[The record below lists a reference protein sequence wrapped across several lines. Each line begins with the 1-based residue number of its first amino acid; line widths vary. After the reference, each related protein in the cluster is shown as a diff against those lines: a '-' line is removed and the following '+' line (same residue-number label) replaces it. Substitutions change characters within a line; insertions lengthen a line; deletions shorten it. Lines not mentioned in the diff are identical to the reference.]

1 MKKHETLFRW
11 IKSRSGLTFGGFF
24 TLLLGLLFYLLF
36 RKASTPLHEIGSVL
50 YLGSNHLPAMAQ
62 NSAPSFIFALSII
75 LIEAG
80 LLGVQNKRHI
90 FLLSVKWC
98 LITIIF
104 ECLPLIPNLQRYST
118 FDIADLAMTF
128 LGCLSGY
135 FMVVLYYHHYSLMPW
150 RGPHH
155 IIKHPIL
162 LLAIFC
168 ELATSKGSTDYMKMR
183 ELRQKKLPIGDT
195 PAVIKTLNDME
206 SCREVPS

>member
-1 MKKHETLFRW
+1 MVEKLLSAGAKITPEIIDLSKALRVSNLRLRSLCSRSRNDFGETHASLKQMKKHETLFRW

-118 FDIADLAMTF
+118 LI
-128 LGCLSGY
+128 SQ
-135 FMVVLYYHHYSLMPW
+135 
-150 RGPHH
+150 
-155 IIKHPIL
+155 IL
-162 LLAIFC
+162 
-168 ELATSKGSTDYMKMR
+168 
-183 ELRQKKLPIGDT
+183 P
-195 PAVIKTLNDME
+195 
-206 SCREVPS
+206 